1 MLCDCVDMAMTKQRP
16 VIDEATESDI
26 DSDIDDSLSMD
37 SSPFAS
43 PRQMRAQALITSA
56 SAFEL
61 ASMADDDSNGHSSL
75 MIDWYIM
82 LMSFQTCCA
91 VLLFVTFSGL
101 FWVLYSSTSE
111 KIMKNFKAV
120 MTNWELHK
128 MAS

>member
-43 PRQMRAQALITSA
+43 PRQMRAQALITST

-75 MIDWYIM
+75 MID
-82 LMSFQTCCA
+82 
-91 VLLFVTFSGL
+91 
-101 FWVLYSSTSE
+101 
-111 KIMKNFKAV
+111 
-120 MTNWELHK
+120 
-128 MAS
+128 

>member
-75 MIDWYIM
+75 MI
-82 LMSFQTCCA
+82 
-91 VLLFVTFSGL
+91 G
-101 FWVLYSSTSE
+101 
-111 KIMKNFKAV
+111 
-120 MTNWELHK
+120 
-128 MAS
+128 

>member
-43 PRQMRAQALITSA
+43 PRQMRAQALITST

-75 MIDWYIM
+75 MI
-82 LMSFQTCCA
+82 
-91 VLLFVTFSGL
+91 G
-101 FWVLYSSTSE
+101 
-111 KIMKNFKAV
+111 
-120 MTNWELHK
+120 
-128 MAS
+128 

>member
-75 MIDWYIM
+75 MID
-82 LMSFQTCCA
+82 
-91 VLLFVTFSGL
+91 
-101 FWVLYSSTSE
+101 
-111 KIMKNFKAV
+111 
-120 MTNWELHK
+120 
-128 MAS
+128 